1 MDERARAVCAAPVVL
16 AVQGRDAVRDS
27 GALALEVGRSD
38 CGVHSGLLPIGLRPG
53 ATKRRSGGRRELGAR
68 IVAHQRGFEFIGI
81 GIMRSLVLRSIRRP
95 ATVLLL
101 CSALAGCGGTDEPS
115 SVFGYDS
122 SAPVRVEDAGRVNP
136 GYPVAVRDV
145 SFETPSGR
153 VQAFLVAPPGDQ
165 RKPAV
170 VYLHGQG
177 GDRQELL
184 VPATWLAA
192 RGAVALTLTAPS
204 SAGGTPEE
212 GLDEL
217 RRQRDLAVADVVA
230 VRRALDLL
238 AERADVDP
246 ERLGFVGYSAG
257 ARTGAV
263 LAGVEPRLDAVV
275 LMSAGASPLAEY
287 VSAAPAAI
295 REEVEAVLEEIDP
308 LRYAAVE
315 GDRAVLLQNGE
326 QDDVVPRAALEA
338 VADAMSGA
346 VVRWYDAGHG
356 LDNDAYREQLDWL
369 TEELAITGPPVAGAE
384 TGP

>member
-1 MDERARAVCAAPVVL
+1 MRTNRQPAIL
-16 AVQGRDAVRDS
+16 
-27 GALALEVGRSD
+27 LL
-38 CGVHSGLLPIGLRPG
+38 LLP
-53 ATKRRSGGRRELGAR
+53 
-68 IVAHQRGFEFIGI
+68 
-81 GIMRSLVLRSIRRP
+81 
-95 ATVLLL
+95 LLL
-101 CSALAGCGGTDEPS
+101 LTAVPAGCGGSEESTA
-115 SVFGYDS
+115 VFAYDG
-122 SAPVRVEDAGRVNP
+122 SATLNVEDAGRVNP
-136 GYPVAVRDV
+136 GYPIAVDDV
-145 SFETPSGR
+145 SFETPNGR
-153 VQAFLVAPPGDQ
+153 VQAFLAVPPGNG

-204 SAGGTPEE
+204 SAGGAQEE

-238 AERADVDP
+238 AARPDVDP
-246 ERLGFVGYSAG
+246 DRLGFVGYSAG

-263 LAGVEPRLDAVV
+263 LAGVEPRLDALV
-275 LMSAGASPLAEY
+275 LMSAGASPVAEY
-287 VSAAPAAI
+287 VEAAPA
-295 REEVEAVLEEIDP
+295 ELQDDVEAVLEEIDP
-308 LRYAAVE
+308 LRYAAVD

-346 VVRWYDAGHG
+346 EARWYEAGHA
-356 LDNDAYREQLDWL
+356 LNDDAYRDQLDWL
-369 TEELAITGPPVAGAE
+369 FDELAITGPPVAGAE